1 MRILQ
6 ILPNLSKGGA
16 ERVVV
21 ELSNVLIDSN
31 HEVTLLAT
39 HPIDIKLNQQSLNE
53 KVHVSFIAKRPH
65 NRIFEYIRLPFWI
78 AVNWKKLK
86 RYDVIHCHLTY
97 GLVFGFFVSFF
108 RKITLT
114 KNLRLIATC
123 HIVGVGI
130 SRQPRII
137 NEKLS
142 RFFDVFVLVAEDDLW
157 RKFIRGNRKQNFQI
171 VRNGIS
177 AKAWSRGPKNV
188 GDENTFTV
196 GTISRLQSERKPWL
210 FLEVFAHIHKLTKGK
225 VHFVLGGDG
234 PEKEPLLTL
243 AEKLGIRQNL
253 SMPGLVIYPS
263 EILAN
268 LDLYIALN
276 VEETTGIAGL
286 EAVFSGVTVVSIQ
299 LSSTY
304 SNGDNDWIFSNHDPQ
319 VVATKI
325 VSLLNNSDEITRVE
339 KEQYHVAIQNYS
351 IERMCDAYLKLYKE
365 KQ

>member
-6 ILPNLSKGGA
+6 VLPDLSKGGA

-21 ELSNVLIDSN
+21 ELSNALIDSG
-31 HEVTLLAT
+31 HEVTLLTA
-39 HPIDIKLNQQSLNE
+39 HPVDIKLNQQSLNE
-53 KVHVSFIAKRPH
+53 NIQVLFITKKPL

-78 AVNWKKLK
+78 ATNWKKLK
-86 RYDVIHCHLTY
+86 TYDVIHCHLTY
-97 GLVFGFFVSFF
+97 GLFFGFLISFF

-114 KNLRLIATC
+114 KNLHLIATC
-123 HIVGVGI
+123 HVVGVGV
-130 SRQPRII
+130 SHRPRVI

-142 RFFDVFVLVAEDDLW
+142 RFFDVFVLMAEDDLW
-157 RKFIRGNRKQNFQI
+157 RKFMMENKKQNFQI

-177 AKAWSRGPKNV
+177 AKAWSRSLKDTGNKNI
-188 GDENTFTV
+188 FTV

-210 FLEVFAHIHKLTKGK
+210 FLEVFAHIHKLTNGK

-234 PEKEPLLTL
+234 PEKESMLAL
-243 AEKLGIRQNL
+243 AEKLGMGQNL

-286 EAVFSGVTVVSIQ
+286 EAVFSGVPVVSIQ

-304 SNGDNDWIFSNHDPQ
+304 SNGDNDWIFSNQNPQ

-325 VSLLNNSDEITRVE
+325 VSLLDNSDEITRIE
-339 KEQYHVAIQNYS
+339 KEQYRMAIQNYS
-351 IERMCDAYLKLYKE
+351 IVRMRDAYLKLYKG
-365 KQ
+365 K

>member
-6 ILPNLSKGGA
+6 VLPNLSKGGA
-16 ERVVV
+16 ERVVI
-21 ELSNVLIDSN
+21 ELSNALINSN
-31 HEVTLLAT
+31 HEITLLAA
-39 HPIDIKLNQQSLNE
+39 HPVDIKLNQQSLNE
-53 KVHVSFIAKRPH
+53 KAHVSFIAKKPH

-97 GLVFGFFVSFF
+97 GLIFGLFISFF

-123 HIVGVGI
+123 HVVGVGI
-130 SRQPRII
+130 SLQPRII

-142 RFFDVFVLVAEDDLW
+142 RFFDVFVLIAEDDLW
-157 RKFIRGNRKQNFQI
+157 RKFIRKNRKQNIEI

-177 AKAWSRGPKNV
+177 PKVWFHSSKDTGN
-188 GDENTFTV
+188 EITFTV

-210 FLEVFAHIHKLTKGK
+210 FLEVFAHIHKLTEGK

-234 PEKEPLLTL
+234 PEKELLLTL

-253 SMPGLVIYPS
+253 SMPGLVIHPS
-263 EILAN
+263 QILAN

-286 EAVFSGVTVVSIQ
+286 EAVFSSVPVVSIQ

-304 SNGDNDWIFSNHDPQ
+304 SSGDKDWIFSNQDPQ
-319 VVATKI
+319 VVAMKI
-325 VSLLNNSDEITRVE
+325 VALLTNSDEIIRTE
-339 KEQYHVAIQNYS
+339 KDQYHMAIKNYS
-351 IERMCDAYLKLYKE
+351 IERMRDAYLKLYQRK
-365 KQ
+365 